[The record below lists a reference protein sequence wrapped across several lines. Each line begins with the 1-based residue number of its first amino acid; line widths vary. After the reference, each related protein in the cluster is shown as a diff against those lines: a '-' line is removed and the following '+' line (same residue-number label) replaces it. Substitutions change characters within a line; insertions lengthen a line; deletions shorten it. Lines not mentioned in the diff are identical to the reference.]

1 MIHLGRILLPRT
13 AWTPPFVLALVV
25 ATVEIYLI
33 LYLLLVHTG
42 GAIDSFL
49 RYQLY
54 SELVAGGEA
63 LEHGLPYEFMKLN
76 LVLGLYLWL
85 MSRTLRTRHDA
96 IHRLGL
102 IGAALVLVSLQ
113 ILLAKCYALIQP
125 SFELIQIY
133 P

>member
-1 MIHLGRILLPRT
+1 MLT
-13 AWTPPFVLALVV
+13 LVV
-25 ATVEIYLI
+25 AIVEIYLLI
-33 LYLLLVHTG
+33 YLLLVHPG
-42 GAIDSFL
+42 GADHNFL
-49 RYQLY
+49 RYLQY
-54 SELVAGGEA
+54 GELLAGGDA

-102 IGAALVLVSLQ
+102 IVAALVLVSLQ